1 MRSRGTSVASLK
13 ARGAGNAVD
22 RWPVDDRAMTVWSTD
37 PALRAAVDAS
47 LSWYDALCAVHGVP
61 CGIEDDVWC
70 AYSPPPPLHSTAKT
84 VEPGARPDR
93 ALAAI
98 SGVGSIADSF
108 GAFDLTREGY
118 RLLFEAQW
126 IHLFAPSMGTR
137 RLPDGWTSLATASE
151 LRAWTSRHDTQDVLL
166 PALLQRSAFRVIG
179 KKHDDGYRAG
189 AVLHL
194 GTGVVDISNVW
205 STSMRVDWTDLV
217 GAATALFPGRAL
229 VGYSHGTTLQDAS
242 AAGFVPLGPHRV
254 WIR

>member
-1 MRSRGTSVASLK
+1 VTL
-13 ARGAGNAVD
+13 
-22 RWPVDDRAMTVWSTD
+22 WSSS

-47 LSWYDALCAVHGVP
+47 LSWYDALCALHGVP

-70 AYSPPPPLHSTAKT
+70 AYAPPPPLHSTAKT

-93 ALAAI
+93 ALAAVA
-98 SGVGSIADSF
+98 GDGSIADSF
-108 GAFDLTREGY
+108 GAFDLAGEGY

-126 IHLFAPSMGTR
+126 IHRPAPTVGSRHLPAGWSSVGTESD
-137 RLPDGWTSLATASE
+137 LQ
-151 LRAWTSRHDTQDVLL
+151 AWTSRHDTQAVLL

-179 KKHDDGYRAG
+179 KRQDDGYGAG

-205 STSMRVDWTDLV
+205 STSEGLDWSELV
-217 GAATALFPGRAL
+217 SAAAALFPGRAL
-229 VGYSHGTTLQDAS
+229 VGYEYGADLEYAS
-242 AAGFVPLGPHRV
+242 AAGFVTLGPQRV

>member
-1 MRSRGTSVASLK
+1 
-13 ARGAGNAVD
+13 
-22 RWPVDDRAMTVWSTD
+22 MTVWSTD
-37 PALRAAVDAS
+37 PALRTAVDAS
-47 LSWYDALCAVHGVP
+47 LSWYDALCALHGVP

-98 SGVGSIADSF
+98 AGDGSIADSF
-108 GAFDLTREGY
+108 GAFDLTREGF

-126 IHLFAPSMGTR
+126 IHRPASTTGSR
-137 RLPDGWTSLATASE
+137 HLPDGWTSLGTKSE
-151 LRAWTSRHDTQDVLL
+151 LHAWTSRHDTQAVLL

-179 KKHDDGYRAG
+179 ERHDDGYGAG

-194 GTGVVDISNVW
+194 CTGVVDISNVW
-205 STSMRVDWTDLV
+205 SSSERLDWSDLI
-217 GAATALFPGRAL
+217 AAANALFPGRAL
-229 VGYSHGTTLQDAS
+229 VGYAYGAALEDAS
-242 AAGFVPLGPHRV
+242 AAGFVPLGPQRV